1 MTEFDA
7 AASDKETDL
16 IYHVGD
22 KTLGEEAA
30 NDIAKHQSHKTKLH
44 ELYLYNNHFKIIGM
58 IKIAKSIQ
66 NISTL
71 RVFSIG
77 CNNVGEGAA
86 DDIANALLCNT
97 KLNQLHLHNNN
108 FKTVGVIKIVK
119 ALQNISTLTI
129 FSIGNNNIDEEA
141 ANDIASVL
149 SYNRKLKE
157 LYLHNNNFKTRGII
171 KIANC

>member
-1 MTEFDA
+1 M
-7 AASDKETDL
+7 
-16 IYHVGD
+16 
-22 KTLGEEAA
+22 
-30 NDIAKHQSHKTKLH
+30 
-44 ELYLYNNHFKIIGM
+44 
-58 IKIAKSIQ
+58 
-66 NISTL
+66 
-71 RVFSIG
+71 
-77 CNNVGEGAA
+77 
-86 DDIANALLCNT
+86 
-97 KLNQLHLHNNN
+97 
-108 FKTVGVIKIVK
+108 GVIKIVK